1 MTASWLTASAQLL
14 ESDLRRE
21 KVLTITRLTEIL
33 DKYGPRLGTPASLS
47 GDRFVKTLAA
57 AGTIMQVEIKP
68 EVREKKDGR
77 PPYKPFTRY
86 IRSGA
91 TAAEIALS
99 LRPNSYFSHGT
110 AAYLHGLLDGP
121 SDLIYVN
128 KEQSPKFATPAEL
141 TQDAIDQ
148 AFSNLPRISQYVY
161 IFAGKRMVLLNGK
174 NTKNYQVIE
183 GKDPSGLAIRLT
195 SLERTLVDITVRPT
209 YAGGVS
215 KVLQAF
221 CAASERVS
229 VGKLVGVIKALGH
242 IYPYHQ
248 AVGFY
253 LAKSGFTK
261 AQLRELVV
269 LGLDF
274 DFYLANR
281 IKKKVLDTDW
291 RVFIPADLESMSIAG
306 KAFKG
311 SSEVHHPRR
320 TLKRTK

>member
-1 MTASWLTASAQLL
+1 MTASWLTASEQLL

-21 KVLTITRLTEIL
+21 KVLTIARLTEIL
-33 DKYGPRLGTPASLS
+33 DRYGPQLGAPASLS
-47 GDRFVKTLAA
+47 GNRFVKTLVT
-57 AGTIMQVEIKP
+57 AGTIKQVEIKP
-68 EVREKKDGR
+68 EVRQKKDGR
-77 PPYKPFTRY
+77 PSYKPFTRY

-91 TAAEIALS
+91 TAAEVALS

-110 AAYLHGLLDGP
+110 AAHLHGLLDGP
-121 SDLIYVN
+121 LNLIYVN
-128 KEQSPKFATPAEL
+128 KEQSPKLATPAEL

-161 IFAGKRMVLLNGK
+161 MFAGQRMVLLNGK
-174 NTKNYQVIE
+174 NTKNYQVIDS
-183 GKDPSGLAIRLT
+183 KDPSGLPIRLT

-215 KVLQAF
+215 RVLQAF
-221 CAASERVS
+221 CAARGRVS
-229 VGKLVGVIKALGH
+229 VGKLVEVIKALGH

-274 DFYLANR
+274 DFYLANG

-306 KAFKG
+306 KAFRG
-311 SSEVHHPRR
+311 PSAHHPRR